1 MRIPI
6 VAHLI
11 PTGSGSARRSLLAV
25 ATIVFACGG
34 ASNATDRGGT
44 FALREFGPDGVLPVT
59 FHDDLQYRLDLTSGT
74 LTLREDHTFNL
85 QLDFDATI
93 NRQTSKV
100 PWHADGTWSI
110 TAAQEFA
117 LHSADF
123 GEDDPAQG
131 LFTTIG
137 DRSLE
142 VANGILHPGLAV
154 ILAVRF
160 RYLDGITYGIDAYT
174 FQ

>member
-6 VAHLI
+6 VPRLI
-11 PTGSGSARRSLLAV
+11 PARTRSARRSILAV
-25 ATIVFACGG
+25 ATLVFACAG
-34 ASNATDRGGT
+34 ASNATNRGDT

-59 FHDDLQYRLDLTSGT
+59 FHDDLQYGLDLTGGT

-100 PWHADGTWSI
+100 PWQARGTWSI
-110 TAAQEFA
+110 TEAQNFE
-117 LHSADF
+117 LHSVDF
-123 GEDDPAQG
+123 GEDDPARG

-137 DRSLE
+137 ERSLE
-142 VANGILHPGLAV
+142 VAHGILHPGLAV
-154 ILAVRF
+154 ILALRF
-160 RYLDGITYGIDAYT
+160 KYHDGITYGLDAYT